1 MEEEEDGSFA
11 KRPLENCKTMRRE
24 VFWFKNVISF
34 AFQI

>member
-11 KRPLENCKTMRRE
+11 KRPLENCKTMLIE